1 MKIITKI
8 PLVTLISAA
17 LLMLSAFG
25 IFRHFTPKTS
35 EAHFDNRIKVCAT
48 DKAHNFNLLLNE
60 EILEAAGKGNLQKVQ
75 QLIQAGVDVNTKG
88 KDHST
93 ALTIATVMGHNDIVK
108 LLLENENLNTEQKF
122 AAIVWAER
130 SKNTKALQLL
140 EEAGANIAD
149 SSAEDQLFY
158 AATTGDVKQ
167 VQLLL
172 DKDVKVDVTDP
183 IDNSTALIMAAEKGH
198 EKVVMLLLDNGAD
211 INAANNFGGTALHG
225 ALSDRHTDLAQLL
238 IKRGADVNSKHLGS
252 NITVL
257 MTAAVQGSTG
267 VVLNLLEKGA
277 DVNAKD
283 MWGYT
288 ALVHAAGGGH
298 GEIVKRLVKEGRWT
312 NKEESF
318 GRALAVAVGQGY
330 TEIAKLLIEE
340 GADLNEKTA
349 GLGFTPL
356 MIAANRGDT
365 EIIQALINK
374 GADVNS
380 KSTNGLTALQLA
392 ENQGHNE
399 IAKLLQTAGTKKD

>member
-1 MKIITKI
+1 
-8 PLVTLISAA
+8 
-17 LLMLSAFG
+17 
-25 IFRHFTPKTS
+25 
-35 EAHFDNRIKVCAT
+35 
-48 DKAHNFNLLLNE
+48 
-60 EILEAAGKGNLQKVQ
+60 
-75 QLIQAGVDVNTKG
+75 
-88 KDHST
+88 
-93 ALTIATVMGHNDIVK
+93 MGHNDIVK
-108 LLLENENLNTEQKF
+108 LLLENENLNTDQKF

-140 EEAGANIAD
+140 KEAGANIAD
-149 SSAEDQLFY
+149 ASVKDQLFY
-158 AATTGDVKQ
+158 AATIGNVKQ
-167 VQLLL
+167 VQQLL
-172 DKDVKVDVTDP
+172 DKGVKVDVTDP

-198 EKVVMLLLDNGAD
+198 KKVVTLLLENGAD

-225 ALSDRHTDLAQLL
+225 ALSGRHADLAQFL

-257 MTAAVQGSTG
+257 MTAAVQGYSG
-267 VVLNLLEKGA
+267 VVLTLLEKGA

-288 ALVHAAGGGH
+288 ALVHAAGKGH
-298 GEIVKRLVKEGRWT
+298 GEIVKQLVKEGRWT

-349 GLGFTPL
+349 GFGFTPL

-365 EIIQALINK
+365 DIIQALINK
-374 GADVNS
+374 GADVNT
-380 KSTNGLTALQLA
+380 KSTNGLTAMQLA

-399 IAKLLQTAGTKKD
+399 IAKLLQTAGAKKD